1 MRNYCQQL
9 PLKVGC
15 YFCRVYRRVGEN
27 AVFCVIGCLQRGVKF
42 ATADRVRV
50 RDYGRFEQILQLAS
64 CGSQKE
70 SGMILK
76 KYHFQT
82 KFVGLVNQE

>member
-1 MRNYCQQL
+1 MRKCQQL

-15 YFCRVYRRVGEN
+15 YVCHVGRHVGEN
-27 AVFCVIGCLQRGVKF
+27 AVFFVSGCLYFKF
-42 ATADRVRV
+42 ASPDRVRV

-70 SGMILK
+70 SSMILK
-76 KYHFQT
+76 IYQI
-82 KFVGLVNQE
+82 

>member
-1 MRNYCQQL
+1 MGNENVPANPTESWL
-9 PLKVGC
+9 EKMPFFVSAV
-15 YFCRVYRRVGEN
+15 VYITTYN
-27 AVFCVIGCLQRGVKF
+27 AIEF
-42 ATADRVRV
+42 ATPDRVQV

-76 KYHFQT
+76 IYQI
-82 KFVGLVNQE
+82 